1 MREMSMV
8 KGRREEEDLKEEMTG
23 VREVDKETKSKEVT
37 KIVEG

>member
-1 MREMSMV
+1 MREMRMV
-8 KGRREEEDLKEEMTG
+8 KGRREEEDLKEERIG